1 MVKKNPWLML
11 GILVFVFGSIFVF
24 LLGSSMVSMFGGHS
38 KELRIT
44 RSNSILHLKIEGVI
58 MDGRRFLKQ
67 LEDYRDDKS
76 IKAIVIEINSPGGV
90 VGPSQELFMEIKRVR
105 DEFQKPVVAVAPSLI
120 ASGAYYAAMGATE
133 LMVLPGTMIGSIGVI
148 MEFTNLEK
156 LYEWGKISR
165 SSITTG
171 KYKDSGAEY
180 RPMRDDEREL
190 FQTMADDVL
199 RQFKEAVA
207 EGRKLDMS
215 KVDEIADGRVFT
227 GDQAIALG
235 MADSIGTREDA
246 FKRAATLAGVEKD
259 YDVFEPSP
267 ERPSF
272 RQWLFEGDEE
282 EAGVQSLVKNLNRV
296 LRLDLAGKPLFLMP
310 GSY

>member
-1 MVKKNPWLML
+1 
-11 GILVFVFGSIFVF
+11 
-24 LLGSSMVSMFGGHS
+24 MVSLFGGH
-38 KELRIT
+38 KNELRIS
-44 RSNSILHLKIEGVI
+44 RANNVLHLKIEGVI

-76 IKAIVIEINSPGGV
+76 IKAIVLEINSPGGV

-105 DEFQKPVVAVAPSLI
+105 DEIKKPVVAVSTGLI

-133 LMVLPGTMIGSIGVI
+133 IMVMPGTMIGSIGVI

-165 SSITTG
+165 YSIKTG

-180 RPMRDDEREL
+180 REMREDEREL
-190 FQTMADDVL
+190 FQSMADDVL

-207 EGRKLDMS
+207 EGRKLEPM

-227 GDQAIALG
+227 GDQAIQLG
-235 MADSIGTREDA
+235 LADSIGTREDA
-246 FKRAATLAGVEKD
+246 FKRAATLAGVESD
-259 YDVFEPSP
+259 YEVIEPAP

-272 RQWLFEGDEE
+272 RQWLFEGDDE
-282 EAGVQSLVKNLNRV
+282 EAGVESLVKNVNRL
-296 LRLDLAGKPLFLMP
+296 LRADLAGKPLFLMP
-310 GSY
+310 GTY